1 MMTEAEEGTGSTWK
15 AGEQHARDE
24 EVCSTTV
31 MEDLV
36 VEKPNFLETLL
47 DEGEGGVVWRKGKMD
62 PEKRRYARDNNAT
75 KSCFKDLK
83 RELVSIAGDVLLT
96 CGATTP
102 VEEVE
107 QMAKLNSFKERKSSL
122 ETSVRRL
129 NVGKTEFLKV
139 LNDPERCK
147 SLQKFMTKQLNAEN
161 LHFWKEAS
169 AFYHTF
175 HQPNLSPLGY
185 PSASAFASSSSTTS
199 TFPPE
204 PVPAI
209 FGDRDDETE
218 RLRSLHDA
226 QLLISAKLLYERY
239 CKPGAEMEINV
250 DAEVQL
256 KLTNAL
262 ASGQPTGDMFE
273 EARSAIFLL
282 MLQDVFPRF
291 LRSHVEDD
299 ENAGPS

>member
-1 MMTEAEEGTGSTWK
+1 MMTEGEEGTGSTWR
-15 AGEQHARDE
+15 AGKPHACDE

-36 VEKPNFLETLL
+36 VEKQNLLETLL
-47 DEGEGGVVWRKGKMD
+47 DEGEGGVVWRKGKKN
-62 PEKRRYARDNNAT
+62 PEKRRYARDNSTT
-75 KSCFKDLK
+75 KSCFNDLK
-83 RELVSIAGDVLLT
+83 RELVSVADDVLLN
-96 CGATTP
+96 CGAITP

-139 LNDPERCK
+139 LHDPERCK
-147 SLQKFMTKQLNAEN
+147 PLQKFMTKQLNAEN

-175 HQPNLSPLGY
+175 QPNLSPVVY
-185 PSASAFASSSSTTS
+185 PSASASSSSTTS
-199 TFPPE
+199 TIPPE
-204 PVPAI
+204 PVSAI
-209 FGDRDDETE
+209 FGERDEEAE
-218 RLRSLHDA
+218 RLRSLQYDA
-226 QLLISAKLLYERY
+226 QLLFSAKLLYDRY

-256 KLTNAL
+256 KLTDAL

-299 ENAGPS
+299 ENTGPS